1 MKHGICLTAIRRLH
15 AELCFENSAVA
26 TAELQNSENQIEI
39 FHTLSISNIP
49 DFPVE
54 DFFKV
59 PFTHHS
65 AIISGPKETS
75 ARFYYIHRTVEEHL
89 SVKKLRQLIKEDAYH
104 SQGRMPNNFTRTIN
118 NPRDS
123 EHQEFHHDLWQRLCF
138 HRQPIPFGNLWC

>member
-1 MKHGICLTAIRRLH
+1 MKDMRRFYEAWNMLGSNSAVATADCI
-15 AELCFENSAVA
+15 ENSAVA
-26 TAELQNSENQIEI
+26 TAELEISENQIDI

-89 SVKKLRQLIKEDAYH
+89 SVKKLRQLEGIL
-104 SQGRMPNNFTRTIN
+104 SCQGRMPNNFSGPSTILGKL
-118 NPRDS
+118 DV
-123 EHQEFHHDLWQRLCF
+123 Q
-138 HRQPIPFGNLWC
+138 

>member
-1 MKHGICLTAIRRLH
+1 MKHGICLTVIQRQQPLNCALGIQRLQPPD
-15 AELCFENSAVA
+15 
-26 TAELQNSENQIEI
+26 LQNSENQIDI

-89 SVKKLRQLIKEDAYH
+89 SVKKLPPSYLKEEYL
-104 SQGRMPNNFTRTIN
+104 P
-118 NPRDS
+118 
-123 EHQEFHHDLWQRLCF
+123 
-138 HRQPIPFGNLWC
+138 